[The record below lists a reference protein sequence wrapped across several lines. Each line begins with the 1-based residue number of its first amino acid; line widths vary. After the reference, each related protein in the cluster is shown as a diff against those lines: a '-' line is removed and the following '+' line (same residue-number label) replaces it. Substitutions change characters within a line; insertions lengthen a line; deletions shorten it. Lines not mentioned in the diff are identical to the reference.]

1 MGVQEGPRSHPDEA
15 ERTDQSPL
23 SRDQLAAL
31 AAALARA
38 RGILRAARL
47 AAFTGWTLLAIGILS
62 LLVSLF
68 SVKGVLVGC
77 ALLAVAWNELEGRK
91 MILRFDPRGARR
103 LARNQLWFLG
113 VIVLYCVWSVYRA
126 RFHPTPEVAQV
137 EELLELGPGFV
148 ANATSAFYGLVL
160 VAGVAYQLATYR
172 YHAAR
177 IRMVEEYVAETP
189 PWIMEVQQV
198 LQGDPGEGAART
210 LHS

>member
-1 MGVQEGPRSHPDEA
+1 MGVQEGPRPHPGEG
-15 ERTDQSPL
+15 EETDDRPL
-23 SRDQLAAL
+23 SRDQLDAL
-31 AAALARA
+31 AGALARA
-38 RGILRAARL
+38 GKILRAARL

-68 SVKGVLVGC
+68 SVKGILVGC

-91 MILRFDPRGARR
+91 MVLRFDPGGARR
-103 LARNQLWFLG
+103 LAHNQLWFLG
-113 VIVLYCVWSVYRA
+113 VIVLYCVWSVYWA
-126 RFHPTPEVAQV
+126 RFHPAPEVAQV

-148 ANATSAFYGLVL
+148 ANATAAFYGLVL
-160 VAGVAYQLATYR
+160 VVGVAYQLATYR
-172 YHAAR
+172 YHTAR

-189 PWIMEVQQV
+189 PWIMEVQRV